1 MTVLLGWTVTS
12 IADQLGGVLVDSD
25 SSPVAE
31 LPISGVSIDSRQLE
45 AGDLFVAITGERF
58 DGHTFAGDALAA
70 GARAVVVEKGRSHVV
85 PRIEVADTSTALR
98 DLASRRR
105 SELTMPVVAITGSTG
120 KTTTK
125 DLIHAG
131 IDGSWASPRS
141 YNNEVGVP
149 LTVLGTP
156 QDATALVL
164 EVGSRGKGHIRW
176 LADVI
181 RPDVSVVTNLG
192 VVHLATFGST
202 SGLADAKYEI
212 VELLGSDGVA
222 VVPAD
227 EPRLDR
233 PDDIA
238 RITFGSSAAADVW
251 HRDLTMDAD
260 GRPSFTI
267 ETGSA
272 SLGVSLSLAGAHQA
286 ANAAAATAV
295 ARALGIEP
303 EPFIRRMEVA
313 TGSDW
318 RMEVHRGPVTVVN
331 DAYNA
336 NPQSMASALTTVA
349 GMGGRAI
356 AVIGVMA
363 ELGSVCQ
370 AEHRRMGQ
378 LAAELGFASVIVVG
392 EDHGYALGAPGLVVQ
407 TAGFEDAMRTLD
419 DTVQPGDVVLVKAS
433 RSAGLEQLAAKLIKE
448 YTL

>member
-1 MTVLLGWTVTS
+1 MTISLGWTAMS
-12 IADQLGGVLVDSD
+12 IADQLGGALIESA
-25 SSPVAE
+25 SAPVAAMTV
-31 LPISGVSIDSRQLE
+31 SRVSIDSRELE
-45 AGDLFVAITGERF
+45 AGDLFVAIRGEQF

-70 GARAVVVEKGRSHVV
+70 GATVVVVEKGRSDVV
-85 PRIEVADTSTALR
+85 PRIEVVNTSTALR

-131 IDGSWASPRS
+131 IEGSWASPRS

-156 QDATALVL
+156 QEATALVL

-176 LADVI
+176 LGDVI

-222 VVPAD
+222 VLPVD
-227 EPRLDR
+227 ESRLHR
-233 PDDIA
+233 SDDVA
-238 RITFGSSAAADVW
+238 RVTFGSSSAADVW
-251 HRDLTMDAD
+251 HRDLTMDED

-272 SLGVSLSLAGAHQA
+272 SFPVSLSVAGAHQA
-286 ANAAAATAV
+286 ANAAAATA
-295 ARALGIEP
+295 AALALGLEP
-303 EPFIRRMEVA
+303 EPFIRRMEAA

-318 RMEVHRGPVTVVN
+318 RMEVHRGRVTVVN

-349 GMGGRAI
+349 GMGGRSI

-370 AEHRRMGQ
+370 TEHRRMGQ
-378 LAAELGFASVIVVG
+378 LAEELGFSTVIVVG
-392 EDHGYALGAPGLVVQ
+392 EDHGYAVGAPGLVVQ